1 MSWSEEQSGGG
12 GFPLWPPLWG
22 KAGWIESVWGLSS
35 GGTDTSGRVVRP
47 GATKLSLDPSQ

>member
-1 MSWSEEQSGGG
+1 MSWSAEQSGGG

-35 GGTDTSGRVVRP
+35 GGTDTSGRGVRP
-47 GATKLSLDPSQ
+47 GATKLSLNPPQ